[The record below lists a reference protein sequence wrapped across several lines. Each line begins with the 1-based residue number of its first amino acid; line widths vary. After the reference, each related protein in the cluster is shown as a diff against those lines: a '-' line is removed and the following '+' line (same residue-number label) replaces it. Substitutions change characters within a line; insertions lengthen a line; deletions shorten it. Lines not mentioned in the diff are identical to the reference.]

1 MTLEHWSLG
10 ILVALTLSM
19 SLLVETSSWSV
30 RVYAEKGCVG
40 TYIAR
45 TNIYLYGGRFFAILT
60 QVVMGL
66 LVDQGADSSLV
77 LQVFLWSFIVASV
90 SHGVILGRR
99 KVRYVLDLCLLR
111 LMGLDQT
118 AMVSLTQ
125 GWKDRKLYFAT
136 TITATF
142 FSVALMAPLI
152 LASAFP
158 NYRLTLNNAGSL
170 INFLG
175 MLVLLGYLD
184 PLMYRALDE
193 GSISRRIES
202 YIWGRAT
209 GFLLCALMLSIVL
222 LVL

>member
-1 MTLEHWSLG
+1 MTIEHWTLEL
-10 ILVALTLSM
+10 LVALVLSI

-30 RVYAEKGCVG
+30 RVHAASGKVG
-40 TYIAR
+40 TFIAR

-60 QVVMGL
+60 QVIMGF
-66 LVDQGADSSLV
+66 LVDQGSGSSVV
-77 LQVFLWSFIVASV
+77 LQTFLLAFIAASTA
-90 SHGVILGRR
+90 HGLILG
-99 KVRYVLDLCLLR
+99 KSNVRHFVDFYLLR
-111 LMGLDQT
+111 LMGLDRPS
-118 AMVSLTQ
+118 ADSLTQ
-125 GWKDRKLYFAT
+125 GFKDRKLYFAT

-142 FSVALMAPLI
+142 FSVAIMAPLI
-152 LASAFP
+152 LAAAFP
-158 NYRLTLNNAGSL
+158 HYRLTLNNAGSL

-175 MLVLLGYLD
+175 MIVLLGYLD

-193 GSISRRIES
+193 GSISHKIES